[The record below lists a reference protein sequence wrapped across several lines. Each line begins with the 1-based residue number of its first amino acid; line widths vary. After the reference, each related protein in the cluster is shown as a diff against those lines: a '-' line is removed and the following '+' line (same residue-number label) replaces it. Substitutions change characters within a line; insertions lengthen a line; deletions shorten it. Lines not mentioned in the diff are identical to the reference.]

1 MQVAA
6 HLPHKAELFFS
17 HEEVR
22 SRGAGAAGGSVREP
36 VAYTLAYT
44 ELCLSKHSSHGVLQL
59 YPRRAVC
66 HAPCVISVITGYSTY
81 NGFRGGHAHGRR
93 QRLALQNRAAARN
106 VPLTVN
112 KHNVREYRE
121 VMTELRSYV
130 STAVCV
136 LGPICISV
144 RRTLRTCHRLACTST
159 RANARHSKH

>member
-1 MQVAA
+1 MPCA
-6 HLPHKAELFFS
+6 
-17 HEEVR
+17 VR
-22 SRGAGAAGGSVREP
+22 RIP
-36 VAYTLAYT
+36 
-44 ELCLSKHSSHGVLQL
+44 
-59 YPRRAVC
+59 
-66 HAPCVISVITGYSTY
+66 GYSTY

-136 LGPICISV
+136 LGPTSASRCVARYALVTDLRAPLHERMPAIPSTDHCAVHSAPPSKCFSQTV
-144 RRTLRTCHRLACTST
+144 LRRYCAKVSASDEYRCGYWAGGMGSWHAQG
-159 RANARHSKH
+159 RHKV